1 MEDKYLK
8 RAEAQQILRVSIT
21 KIFQMINSQELPA
34 IKVGRSYRIK
44 ESDLKEY
51 LQKQADK
58 AKGANWNDY

>member
-8 RAEAQQILRVSIT
+8 RSEAQQILRVSIT
-21 KIFQMINSQELPA
+21 KIFQMINNQELPA

-44 ESDLKEY
+44 ETDLKEY

-58 AKGANWNDY
+58 VKGGKSK

>member
-51 LQKQADK
+51 LQKQAEK
-58 AKGANWNDY
+58 SKGAN

>member
-8 RAEAQQILRVSIT
+8 RSEAQQILRVSIT

-44 ESDLKEY
+44 ETDLKEY

-58 AKGANWNDY
+58 AKGDISK

>member
-8 RAEAQQILRVSIT
+8 RSEAQQILRVSIT
-21 KIFQMINSQELPA
+21 KIFQMISSQELPA

-44 ESDLKEY
+44 EADLKEY

-58 AKGANWNDY
+58 VKGDISK

>member
-8 RAEAQQILRVSIT
+8 RSEAQQILRVSIT

-44 ESDLKEY
+44 EADLKEY

-58 AKGANWNDY
+58 SKGVN

>member
-8 RAEAQQILRVSIT
+8 RSEAQQILRVSIT

-58 AKGANWNDY
+58 AKGE

>member
-44 ESDLKEY
+44 EADLKEY
-51 LQKQADK
+51 LQK
-58 AKGANWNDY
+58 

>member
-8 RAEAQQILRVSIT
+8 RVEAQQILRVSIT

-51 LQKQADK
+51 LQKQAEK
-58 AKGANWNDY
+58 SKGAN

>member
-8 RAEAQQILRVSIT
+8 RSEAQQILRVSIT

-58 AKGANWNDY
+58 AKGVN

>member
-8 RAEAQQILRVSIT
+8 RSEAQQILRVSIT

-58 AKGANWNDY
+58 AKGAN

>member
-8 RAEAQQILRVSIT
+8 RSEAQQILRVSIT

-44 ESDLKEY
+44 ETDLKEY

-58 AKGANWNDY
+58 AKGE

>member
-8 RAEAQQILRVSIT
+8 RSEAQQILRVSIT

-44 ESDLKEY
+44 ETDLKEC

-58 AKGANWNDY
+58 VKGAKSK

>member
-8 RAEAQQILRVSIT
+8 RSEVQQILRVSIT

-44 ESDLKEY
+44 EADLKEY
-51 LQKQADK
+51 LQK
-58 AKGANWNDY
+58 